1 MLYTSIEFFYML
13 KPSRKRIDE
22 VLRMSER
29 ELLEYLR
36 ETDNSIQVT
45 DSIQIMTFEHGI
57 KALYY
62 HKDSTKPYKTRV
74 FLKDVESSDL
84 LK

>member
-1 MLYTSIEFFYML
+1 ML
-13 KPSRKRIDE
+13 KPSRKRLDE
-22 VLRMSER
+22 VLKMSER

-36 ETDNSIQVT
+36 EIDNSIQVT

-57 KALYY
+57 KAHYY

-74 FLKDVESSDL
+74 FLKGVGN
-84 LK
+84 